1 MFWKAKMGCLDME
14 YYMPIMVMVLI
25 QFIYAGMNLGIRVTL
40 LEGMSP
46 NVFVVYRSAFAT
58 IFLAPIAYFSGYVY
72 IYICFT
78 ITISFFV
85 IIPLISSVFILFFCR
100 RNSASYSLNLRS
112 FSLIFMTSL
121 IGYVSIF

>member
-1 MFWKAKMGCLDME
+1 MGSLDME

-58 IFLAPIAYFSGYVY
+58 IFLAPIAYFSGYV
-72 IYICFT
+72 CFT
-78 ITISFFV
+78 ITILSLSFFV
-85 IIPLISSVFILFFCR
+85 IIP
-100 RNSASYSLNLRS
+100 
-112 FSLIFMTSL
+112 
-121 IGYVSIF
+121 